1 MKSIPNT
8 TRINSFICGSSASNT
23 KADAGS
29 VSLWKTAE
37 TASRGNTGK
46 RFFEP
51 FFSSKPKELGTGL
64 GLSISFGIVQDHHGN
79 IRYETAEGIYT
90 KFIVELP
97 VDNGWL
103 LNGPSDTDKEVIS

>member
-1 MKSIPNT
+1 MPQPADSAGHHEVLCFEHEGRRWV
-8 TRINSFICGSSASNT
+8 RIT
-23 KADAGS
+23 VED
-29 VSLWKTAE
+29 
-37 TASRGNTGK
+37 RGNGIPREYGEK
-46 RFFEP
+46 IFEP

-79 IRYETAEGIYT
+79 IRYETAEGLYT